1 VAKGNVWEMP
11 DFAMADP
18 NNLLLQGADGVF
30 VEAGDSAGVASM
42 AASRGAAVVDFNGD
56 GLLDLV
62 VVNRNA
68 PAQLWRNAGPA
79 ANWAKIELVQP
90 APNPMAIGAW
100 VELRAGGLLQRHEVT
115 IGGGHGSGMLG
126 PVHFGLGEAT
136 TAEARVIWPDGSVT
150 DWQAVLAG
158 RATTLTKR

>member
-1 VAKGNVWEMP
+1 
-11 DFAMADP
+11 
-18 NNLLLQGADGVF
+18 
-30 VEAGDSAGVASM
+30 
-42 AASRGAAVVDFNGD
+42 
-56 GLLDLV
+56 
-62 VVNRNA
+62 
-68 PAQLWRNAGPA
+68 
-79 ANWAKIELVQP
+79 
-90 APNPMAIGAW
+90 MAIGAW